1 MKSVI
6 YILLYRMGNVPDRWS
21 RRLLRIAV
29 HSRDIV
35 RIRQLTNKGIDVN
48 MIISDVFCDTALTYS
63 VKYGYLEIVETLA
76 VLPSCR
82 IDQLDRNNHSAL
94 DEAIRSWLVGAV
106 MPSEVRPNLGRQFRI
121 IRCLLEAGARQ
132 LSVNFLDMVVFSTF
146 SSPSGFELI
155 GKLVRL
161 FCEKGCIHVKSA
173 FLSVIVFYKGTAS
186 MIRSLVASAAL
197 PFYYIKKNP
206 AQLSV
211 PMDNALVI
219 LRSCAQVEILRR
231 IDADTS
237 SRSDCTEK
245 HWTTYSKIILIFT
258 LAGHPIQMFVLNY
271 LYRCHA
277 DVYRWLVQYNTN
289 PKPLLHLAR
298 NAIRKQIAANVSF
311 ALTSLHSIPE
321 SMKLYLLYSDV

>member
-1 MKSVI
+1 
-6 YILLYRMGNVPDRWS
+6 MGNVPDRWS

-35 RIRQLTNKGIDVN
+35 RIRNLTNKGIDIN
-48 MIISDVFCDTALTYS
+48 MIISDVFCDTPLTYS
-63 VKYGYLEIVETLA
+63 VKYGYLEIVEILV

-94 DEAIRSWLVGAV
+94 DEAIKAWLGGAV
-106 MPSEVRPNLGRQFRI
+106 MPSEVRPNLGRRFRI
-121 IRCLLEAGARQ
+121 IRCLLEAGARHV
-132 LSVNFLDMVVFSTF
+132 SVNFLDMVVFSTL
-146 SSPSGFELI
+146 SSPGGFELI

-161 FCEKGCIHVKSA
+161 FCEKGCVHVKSA
-173 FLSVIVFYKGTAS
+173 LLSVIVFYKGTAS

-197 PFYYIKKNP
+197 PSYYVKKNP

-219 LRSCAQVEILRR
+219 LRACAQVEILRR

-237 SRSDCTEK
+237 SSFDCVEK
-245 HWTTYSKIILIFT
+245 HWTSYLKILRVFT
-258 LAGHPIQMFVLNY
+258 LSGYPLQMFVLNY

-298 NAIRKQIAANVSF
+298 NTIRKQMAANVSY
-311 ALTSLHSIPE
+311 ALTSLDSIPE

>member
-1 MKSVI
+1 M
-6 YILLYRMGNVPDRWS
+6 LHFFFLFRMGNVPDRWS

-35 RIRQLTNKGIDVN
+35 RIRHLNNKGIDIN

-63 VKYGYLEIVETLA
+63 VKYGYLEIVEILA
-76 VLPSCR
+76 FLPSCR

-94 DEAIRSWLVGAV
+94 DEAIKAWLVGAV
-106 MPSEVRPNLGRQFRI
+106 MPSEVRPNLGRRFRI
-121 IRCLLEAGARQ
+121 IRCLLESGARQ
-132 LSVNFLDMVVFSTF
+132 LSVNFLDMVVFSTL
-146 SSPSGFELI
+146 SSPGGFELI

-161 FCEKGCIHVKSA
+161 FCEKGCVHVKSA
-173 FLSVIVFYKGTAS
+173 LLSVIVFYKGTAS
-186 MIRSLVASAAL
+186 MISSLVASAAL
-197 PFYYIKKNP
+197 PFYYMKKNP

-219 LRSCAQVEILRR
+219 LRACAQVEILRR
-231 IDADTS
+231 IDVDTS
-237 SRSDCTEK
+237 SSFELIEK
-245 HWTTYSKIILIFT
+245 HWRIYSKILRIFT
-258 LAGHPIQMFVLNY
+258 LAGYPLQMFVLNY

-277 DVYRWLVQYNTN
+277 DIYRWVVQYNTN

-298 NAIRKQIAANVSF
+298 NTIRKQIASNVSF
-311 ALTSLHSIPE
+311 ALTSLDSIPE